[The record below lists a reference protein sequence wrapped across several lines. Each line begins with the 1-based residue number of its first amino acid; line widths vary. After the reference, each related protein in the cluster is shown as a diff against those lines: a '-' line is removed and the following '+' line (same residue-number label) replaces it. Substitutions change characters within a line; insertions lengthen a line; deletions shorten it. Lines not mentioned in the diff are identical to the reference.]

1 MLVRNVTA
9 GRSERRRNGL
19 MYGGG
24 GGKGAGGGWNWSEG
38 GQWIW
43 CAAGAGPG
51 GDPVCGPPVDA
62 WAVFRE
68 NPPTKN
74 VENSPAATWK
84 IRGFFLILQIEPDRI
99 IGPQQLPNDMI
110 SGIYYL
116 FLVLLCTLFMVLSA
130 VALVLC
136 YPFDKGRRVVH
147 ELSRILVRIF
157 FFIPLRWRQR
167 VIGRELIDRKKRYV
181 IVVNH
186 NTVFDIPTLYYIPLN
201 FRWVSKR
208 EVFKVPFFGQYLVL
222 HGDICIDRGRAAEAM
237 EQLLR
242 EGRLWISRGASV
254 AIFPEGTRSKDGEIH
269 RFKAGAFTLARE
281 AGVEILPVVLDGT
294 RTLIRR
300 NLLFNWGNRIT
311 IRVLPP
317 VSREEIAS
325 TEVHELMERVHDRM
339 AAALAE
345 IRQEGRPA

>member
-1 MLVRNVTA
+1 M
-9 GRSERRRNGL
+9 
-19 MYGGG
+19 
-24 GGKGAGGGWNWSEG
+24 
-38 GQWIW
+38 
-43 CAAGAGPG
+43 
-51 GDPVCGPPVDA
+51 DA
-62 WAVFRE
+62 RAVFRE

-186 NTVFDIPTLYYIPLN
+186 NTVIDIPTLYYIPLN

-242 EGRLWISRGASV
+242 EGKLWISRGASV

-345 IRQEGRPA
+345 IRQEGQKA